1 MTAFTIAFA
10 SVLTA
15 LLYMLPGFVLG
26 KMKKAVADHLPTMAA
41 ILIYVLSPA
50 MIVSAFLSMD
60 YSRETA
66 VNMALFF
73 VVSFAFQVLVM
84 LGIWLILRKKFH
96 ISKYRMLATA
106 STLGNCGVF
115 GMPLI
120 KALLPD
126 NPEVACYSSI
136 YILSMNILVFTFAVY
151 CLTQDRKYIS
161 VKTAVLNPVT
171 LSVLGA
177 IPLFVIGARQYI
189 PTQFMDAIDLLG
201 KMTTPLCMFIIG
213 IRLSTIRFKTLFTQ
227 PFVYLICLGKLIIFP
242 LLAFLAAFFL
252 PVPMSFKAS
261 LFILSAVPCASVILS
276 MAEIHGKEQEL
287 SANCILLSTLL
298 CILTIPALSLLLG
311 VM

>member
-1 MTAFTIAFA
+1 MI
-10 SVLTA
+10 
-15 LLYMLPGFVLG
+15 YMLPGFALG
-26 KMKKAVADHLPTMAA
+26 KAKKAFADHLPTMAS
-41 ILIYVLSPA
+41 ILIYVLSPC

-106 STLGNCGVF
+106 STLGNCGFF

-120 KALLPD
+120 KALLPN

-151 CLTQDRKYIS
+151 CLTGDRKYIS

-177 IPLFVIGARQYI
+177 IPLFMIGARQYI
-189 PTQFMDAIDLLG
+189 PSQFLDALDLLG
-201 KMTTPLCMFIIG
+201 RMTTPLCMFIIG
-213 IRLSTIRFKTLFTQ
+213 IRLSTIKFKVLFTQ
-227 PFVYLICLGKLIIFP
+227 PFVYLICAGKLVIFP
-242 LLAFLAAFFL
+242 LLAFLTGFFL

-276 MAEIHGKEQEL
+276 MAEIHGKEQEM

-311 VM
+311 FL